1 MKTLFP
7 IALSMSRR
15 RFGGLIAV
23 AVAVLIGALAVTATA
38 GIAQTGIWADA
49 PVGRFA
55 SADVL
60 VGAAQTVEQEED
72 IDVPLPE
79 REAVGADLV
88 ATLATVPG
96 IEHALG
102 DLSFPATPVLDGT
115 PVHSGGGHGWSS
127 ASLPDTPKV
136 TGEAPDAAGELVL
149 DLATATALGGA
160 PGDRIEIVVAGQRA
174 TYQVTGIA
182 EDVPPGLYFAD
193 DVATALAGRE
203 GRVDLIA
210 LWATPG
216 TDPGDAADRVRDA
229 LAGTG
234 LTVATGD
241 DRGDVESLA
250 VGAGRGL
257 LIALAG
263 SLAGVI
269 LMIVGFIVTG
279 ALAVSVAGQRRDLA
293 LIRAV
298 GATPRQVRRI
308 AAIQGTLAA
317 LLVLPPGITAGYFL
331 AERAREWFVRLGVI
345 PESLPLVTGPLP
357 AIVTAVLFL
366 AVVGLGARGA
376 ALRVSRMPAT
386 EAVAQTETE
395 PRSPGR
401 IRTTIGFALIG
412 LAMLMAAVPLVSRSM
427 VAVAG
432 TGSAGIVAVIGLTLA
447 GPAVVRAA
455 AEFLAAR
462 LSRRPDP
469 AGWLAAQNL
478 RAFASRGAGALTGL
492 AMAVTLAITYTFA
505 QTSPQKGVEQDLAAS
520 DLGALSVTA
529 PGLGG
534 VPAYALD
541 DLRAVPGATVAIR
554 DSTTVVLP
562 HTEDGRAKADAYET
576 VVLGADAE
584 SMVDLGLTAGSM
596 SALTGDSI
604 AVSGTFS
611 MWQGLDPGDTTE
623 LILADGSRV
632 TVTVAAVY
640 DRELGYGD
648 IVLSPDVAYPSASLY
663 DSVLVGGV
671 AEQTVRDALAGVPG
685 VAVDA
690 GPREVAAE
698 VTPQM
703 WLNFVVVGGLLGYV
717 LLGVINSLVAATS
730 RRGGE
735 FDALRF
741 AGATPGQMRA
751 MIRREGLWYG
761 LGACAAGLALSTPP
775 LLFLGVGLLGSPIA
789 AGPWWLPPG
798 VCAVVLVAGYL
809 ATVIPAGRVLRA
821 VTGR

>member
-1 MKTLFP
+1 MKTLLP

-15 RFGGLIAV
+15 RIGGLVAV

-38 GIAQTGIWADA
+38 GIAQTGSWAEA
-49 PVGRFA
+49 PAGRFA

-72 IDVPLPE
+72 IDVALPE
-79 REAVGADLV
+79 REGVGADLV
-88 ATLATVPG
+88 ATLAAVPG
-96 IEHALG
+96 IEHAVG
-102 DLSFPATPVLDGT
+102 DLSFPATPLLDGT
-115 PVHSGGGHGWSS
+115 PVPSGGGHGWSS
-127 ASLPDTPKV
+127 AFLPEPPPV
-136 TGEAPDAAGELVL
+136 TGAAPDAPGELAL
-149 DLATATALGGA
+149 DADTAGALGAG
-160 PGDRIEIVVAGQRA
+160 PGDRIEVVVAGQRA
-174 TYQVTGIA
+174 SYQVTGIA
-182 EDVPPGLYFAD
+182 DGVPPGVYFAD
-193 DVATALAGRE
+193 DTATALAGRGAE
-203 GRVDLIA
+203 VDLVA
-210 LWATPG
+210 LWTTPG
-216 TDPGDAADRVRDA
+216 TDTGDAADRVRDA

-241 DRGDVESLA
+241 GRGDVESLA

-308 AAIQGTLAA
+308 AALQGTIAA
-317 LLVLPPGITAGYFL
+317 AVVLPPGITAGYFL
-331 AERAREWFVRLGVI
+331 AERARGWFVQLGVI
-345 PESLPLVTGPLP
+345 PDSLPLVTGPLP
-357 AIVTAVLFL
+357 AIVTTVLFL
-366 AVVGLGARGA
+366 AVVGFGARGA

-401 IRTTIGFALIG
+401 VRTTIGLGLIG
-412 LAMLMAAVPLVSRSM
+412 LAMVMAAVPLFSRSM
-427 VAVAG
+427 AAVAG
-432 TGSAGIVAVIGLTLA
+432 TGTAGIVAVIGLTLA
-447 GPAVVRAA
+447 GPAIVRGAA
-455 AEFLAAR
+455 GFLAAR
-462 LSRRPDP
+462 LADRSAP
-469 AGWLAAQNL
+469 AAWLAAQNL
-478 RAFASRGAGALTGL
+478 RAFAARGAGALTGL
-492 AMAVTLAITYTFA
+492 AMAVTLAFTYTFA
-505 QTSPQKGVEQDLAAS
+505 QTAPQKGVEQDLMAG
-520 DLGALSVTA
+520 DLGALTVTA
-529 PGLGG
+529 PALGG

-541 DLRAVPGATVAIR
+541 ELRAIPGATVAVR
-554 DSTTVVLP
+554 DDTTVVLP
-562 HTEDGRAKADAYET
+562 HTEDGKAKADAYEA

-584 SMVDLGLTAGSM
+584 GLVDLGLVDGSM
-596 SALTGDSI
+596 AALTGDTV
-604 AVSGTFS
+604 AVGSTFS

-623 LILADGSRV
+623 LILADGTRA

-648 IVLSPDVAYPSASLY
+648 IVLSPDVAYPTSSLY
-663 DSVLVGGV
+663 ASVLVGG
-671 AEQTVRDALAGVPG
+671 AGEQAVRDALAGVPG
-685 VAVDA
+685 AVVDA
-690 GPREVAAE
+690 GPREAASE

-717 LLGVINSLVAATS
+717 LLGVVNSLVAATS

-761 LGACAAGLALSTPP
+761 LGACAAGLALSAPP
-775 LLFLGVGLLGSPIA
+775 LLFLGIGLLGSPIA
-789 AGPWWLPPG
+789 AGPWWLP
-798 VCAVVLVAGYL
+798 
-809 ATVIPAGRVLRA
+809 
-821 VTGR
+821 